1 VEGFVQTITGY
12 EDDDDQD
19 DDDDEEFDGLGEDL
33 EGSDSQANPPPPSST
48 PMDTSNT
55 PGPGT
60 TARSTLSGHR
70 TVYLLEDP
78 VDVEGHIDPS
88 TVASEPLDLVLNKAM
103 SEDEL
108 NSYLQSDMSY
118 QVDNVVVNSVM
129 DVVPEATNY
138 PIADTS
144 DVVVVSPIPTEPEVD
159 IFMSEMDFSK
169 ILDSSAA
176 NSSVQKMYC
185 SRLLDAMNQDS
196 DDDVEAVESMTLSA
210 QMIDQAKS
218 CTVKR
223 SLFPVSAHRNG
234 SPVLSDPPPAQNPP
248 KRQTKKT
255 NWGPVPAI
263 GQSKRNIGKGDVL
276 ERAKQYKMK

>member
-19 DDDDEEFDGLGEDL
+19 DDDDDEFDGLGEDL

-55 PGPGT
+55 LGPDT

-129 DVVPEATNY
+129 DAVPEATNY

-159 IFMSEMDFSK
+159 IFMSESGFLK
-169 ILDSSAA
+169 
-176 NSSVQKMYC
+176 
-185 SRLLDAMNQDS
+185 
-196 DDDVEAVESMTLSA
+196 
-210 QMIDQAKS
+210 
-218 CTVKR
+218 
-223 SLFPVSAHRNG
+223 
-234 SPVLSDPPPAQNPP
+234 
-248 KRQTKKT
+248 
-255 NWGPVPAI
+255 
-263 GQSKRNIGKGDVL
+263 NIGFFSC
-276 ERAKQYKMK
+276 

>member
-19 DDDDEEFDGLGEDL
+19 DDDDDEFDGLGEDL

-55 PGPGT
+55 LGPDT

-103 SEDEL
+103 SEDEF
-108 NSYLQSDMSY
+108 NSYLLSDMSVKIQVD
-118 QVDNVVVNSVM
+118 QVDNVVVNSDM
-129 DVVPEATNY
+129 DAVPVATNY
-138 PIADTS
+138 PIADAS
-144 DVVVVSPIPTEPEVD
+144 DVVVVSPIPTEPKVD
-159 IFMSEMDFSK
+159 IFMSEVDFSK

-176 NSSVQKMYC
+176 NSSVQKTYC
-185 SRLLDAMNQDS
+185 SSLLDAMNQDS
-196 DDDVEAVESMTLSA
+196 DDESVEAVESMTLNA
-210 QMIDQAKS
+210 QMIDQLES

-223 SLFPVSAHRNG
+223 SFFPVSAHIYDWL
-234 SPVLSDPPPAQNPP
+234 PCV
-248 KRQTKKT
+248 
-255 NWGPVPAI
+255 V
-263 GQSKRNIGKGDVL
+263 
-276 ERAKQYKMK
+276 